1 MPGQGSI
8 FQRADGRWV
17 AQLSIGGRVGRRF
30 LKRIRKTRR
39 EAAEALD
46 QLRAGHASGQQPSR
60 LTLGAYLEQWVR
72 DARNIRPSTRNGY
85 ASVVTYHLA
94 PAIGHVR
101 LVALTP
107 LHVESMLATVGQ
119 RLSPKSLRN
128 VHAVLRRALGQAV
141 RAGLIARNVAAREF
155 VDAPRVPV
163 EEPRALS
170 TGEVHRLLAAIAGDR
185 LEALFVVAIGTG
197 LRQGEILGLAWEDVE
212 FGDLPGA
219 ASVEVVHEER
229 SRTQSGPGSVSGT
242 GRLHVRRELVRRDG
256 KYQRAELKTPR
267 SRRVVPLSPSVV
279 AAMAA
284 HRERVIAAGFV
295 PIGPGPVFTN
305 LRGGPLNG
313 SWLTHHFYD
322 LLEAAWIPRLPFKN
336 LRSTFASRLFE
347 SGVPDRRL
355 ADLMGHTRTSTT
367 HGHYIA
373 TEGAA
378 QDAALAAVERLI
390 G

>member
-1 MPGQGSI
+1 MSGEGSI
-8 FQRADGRWV
+8 FQLPDGRWV
-17 AQLSIGGRVGRRF
+17 AQLSIGGRSQRRYR
-30 LKRIRKTRR
+30 KRIRATRR
-39 EAAEALD
+39 EAAAALE
-46 QLRAGHASGQQPSR
+46 QLRAGHANGQQPSR
-60 LTLGAYLEQWVR
+60 LTVGDYLEQWVR

-85 ASVVTYHLA
+85 AAVVTFHLL
-94 PAIGHVR
+94 PTIGHVR

-128 VHAVLRRALGQAV
+128 VHAVLRRALGQAQ
-141 RAGLIARNVAAREF
+141 RAGIVERNVAGREF

-170 TGEVHRLLAAIAGDR
+170 ADEVHRFLAAAAGDR
-185 LEALFVVAIGTG
+185 LESLFVLAIGTG
-197 LRQGEILGLAWEDVE
+197 LRQGEILGLAWEDL
-212 FGDLPGA
+212 DL
-219 ASVEVVHEER
+219 ER
-229 SRTQSGPGSVSGT
+229 GQ
-242 GRLHVRRELVRRDG
+242 LQVRRELVRRNG

-267 SRRVVPLSPSVV
+267 SRRAVPLAPSVV
-279 AAMAA
+279 VALAA
-284 HRERVIAAGFV
+284 HRDRVIEAGFI
-295 PIGPGPVFTN
+295 PIGPGPIFTS
-305 LRGGPLNG
+305 LKGTPLSG

-322 LLEAAWIPRLPFKN
+322 LLAVARIPRLPFKN
-336 LRSTFASRLFE
+336 LRTTFSSRLFE
-347 SGVPDRRL
+347 AGIPDRRL

>member
-39 EAAEALD
+39 EATEALD

-60 LTLGAYLEQWVR
+60 LTVGAYLEQWVR
-72 DARNIRPSTRNGY
+72 DARNIRPSTRHGY
-85 ASVVTYHLA
+85 EAVIRYHLA
-94 PAIGHVR
+94 PTIGHVR

-107 LHVESMLATVGQ
+107 PHVEAMLATVDE

-128 VHAVLRRALGQAV
+128 VHAVLRRALGQAQ
-141 RAGLIARNVAAREF
+141 RAGLVARNVASREF

-170 TGEVHRLLAAIAGDR
+170 ADEVRRFLVAASDDR
-185 LEALFVVAIGTG
+185 LAALFVLAIGTG
-197 LRQGEILGLAWEDVE
+197 LRQGELLGLAWEDL
-212 FGDLPGA
+212 DLD
-219 ASVEVVHEER
+219 R
-229 SRTQSGPGSVSGT
+229 QQ
-242 GRLHVRRELVRRDG
+242 LHVRRELVRRGG

-267 SRRVVPLSPSVV
+267 SRRVVPLAPSVV
-279 AAMAA
+279 AALSA
-284 HRERVIAAGFV
+284 HRDRVIEAGFI
-295 PIGPGPVFTN
+295 PIGPGPIFTS
-305 LRGGPLNG
+305 LKGTPLSG

-322 LLEAAWIPRLPFKN
+322 LLLAARIPRLPFKN
-336 LRSTFASRLFE
+336 LRTTFSSRLFE
-347 SGVPDRRL
+347 AGIPDRRL